1 MTSSRQL
8 YANRRNAR
16 RSTGPR
22 TVAGKAAAR
31 LNARR
36 HGLAVPLRS
45 EPGADEDI
53 ERLAGAIA
61 GARSDLMDLA
71 RRIAEAELELR
82 RIWHARRQLAKIP
95 RLPRFLPKKIKT
107 RNFKVF
113 IQAVRRANRRK
124 KASWEDLGDLLDEL
138 GWNPLAPD
146 ILIVPAKKRPPNLQ
160 ASAFER
166 YERRALSRRKFAI
179 RDFDAARLDTPE

>member
-1 MTSSRQL
+1 MTSSRQRD
-8 YANRRNAR
+8 ANRRNAR

-22 TVAGKAAAR
+22 TAAGKAAAR

-45 EPGADEDI
+45 EPGADKEI
-53 ERLAGAIA
+53 ERLADAIA

-71 RRIAEAELELR
+71 RRIAEADIELR
-82 RIWHARRQLAKIP
+82 RIRQARLARAKNP
-95 RLPRFLPKKIKT
+95 HLPTDP
-107 RNFKVF
+107 
-113 IQAVRRANRRK
+113 
-124 KASWEDLGDLLDEL
+124 SLLNQE
-138 GWNPLAPD
+138 
-146 ILIVPAKKRPPNLQ
+146 

-179 RDFDAARLDTPE
+179 RDFDAARLSTPD

>member
-1 MTSSRQL
+1 MTSSRQV

-61 GARSDLMDLA
+61 GARTDLIDLA
-71 RRIAEAELELR
+71 RPIAEAELELR
-82 RIWHARRQLAKIP
+82 RIWHARLQLVKIP
-95 RLPRFLPKKIKT
+95 RLPRFLPKTIKSP
-107 RNFKVF
+107 NYKLFMW
-113 IQAVRRANRRK
+113 ALRRVSRRK
-124 KASWEDLGDLLDEL
+124 NASYDDLFDLLDNI
-138 GWNPLAPD
+138 GVQPNAPFR
-146 ILIVPAKKRPPNLQ
+146 IIVPSRKRLPNLE
-160 ASAFER
+160 AIAFER

-179 RDFDAARLDTPE
+179 RDFDAAQLATPD

>member
-1 MTSSRQL
+1 MTSSRQA

-45 EPGADEDI
+45 EPGADKDI
-53 ERLAGAIA
+53 ERLADAIA
-61 GARSDLMDLA
+61 GARTDLIDLA
-71 RRIAEAELELR
+71 RPIAEAELELR
-82 RIWHARRQLAKIP
+82 RIWHARLQRTQNPHLPTDFMFVALNELLEEMGRDAP
-95 RLPRFLPKKIKT
+95 RGMLRLKQVLIDKE
-107 RNFKVF
+107 
-113 IQAVRRANRRK
+113 AN
-124 KASWEDLGDLLDEL
+124 
-138 GWNPLAPD
+138 
-146 ILIVPAKKRPPNLQ
+146 
-160 ASAFER
+160 AFER

-179 RDFDAARLDTPE
+179 RDFDAARLAAPD